1 MGKSPTFLQSLK
13 PAMQLIPEVSRPL
26 KEIRFQDKVLWTAV
40 SLFIYLVCCQIPVYG
55 IRAAAGSDPFY
66 WMRVILAS
74 NKGTLMELGISPV
87 VTAGL
92 IIQLIAGAK
101 LITIDERSEEDR
113 ALLNGA
119 QKCKK
124 NFHTQQFL
132 HSEKKTLFSNIFTTT
147 TTKNGKRVRSLTKHF
162 CYHNYDGEKHVKR
175 CITMMD
181 DL

>member
-55 IRAAAGSDPFY
+55 IRAASGSDPFY

-119 QKCKK
+119 QKCM
-124 NFHTQQFL
+124 HSCTRLQYFL
-132 HSEKKTLFSNIFTTT
+132 H
-147 TTKNGKRVRSLTKHF
+147 
-162 CYHNYDGEKHVKR
+162 
-175 CITMMD
+175 
-181 DL
+181 